1 MHWFEKLSLQNT
13 FRLLLF
19 SSLLKYLEG
28 RDVGRKDIN
37 DEEKINKRDVW
48 GNKQKSQSYRTP
60 LQYRCFYI
68 VKGMLLKGKVTA
80 FRV

>member
-1 MHWFEKLSLQNT
+1 ML
-13 FRLLLF
+13 
-19 SSLLKYLEG
+19 
-28 RDVGRKDIN
+28 DRKDIN